1 MKSNNNSYDENK
13 IDFVIAWVDGNDK
26 KWQEEKAL
34 YSPEAGTDSNVN
46 RYRDWENLRYWFR
59 GVEKFAPWVNKIYF
73 VTWGHVPK
81 WLDLS
86 NPKLCI
92 VNHKDYMPQE
102 YLPCF
107 SPNPLELN
115 FHRIKGL
122 SEQFVYFNDDMFLTK
137 PVKSED
143 FFENGLPKDSALES
157 AVMQCDYRDPFSH
170 MLINDIAFIN
180 MHFEKKEVIR
190 KYKKLWF
197 SPKYGPDVIRNFL
210 MSPYKKFASFKYL
223 HLPSPFL
230 KSTYEA
236 VWNAEPEILDTICH
250 NRFRGVFDVN
260 QYVMRYWQYVTGN
273 FIPQT
278 PKMGRFFLIGLEEKE
293 CIDAIANGR
302 YRMICLNDDGVT
314 ADNFEN
320 IKCQI
325 IEAWE
330 KLLSEKSSFEKE

>member
-1 MKSNNNSYDENK
+1 M
-13 IDFVIAWVDGNDK
+13 
-26 KWQEEKAL
+26 
-34 YSPEAGTDSNVN
+34 
-46 RYRDWENLRYWFR
+46 
-59 GVEKFAPWVNKIYF
+59 
-73 VTWGHVPK
+73 
-81 WLDLS
+81 
-86 NPKLCI
+86 
-92 VNHKDYMPQE
+92 
-102 YLPCF
+102 
-107 SPNPLELN
+107 
-115 FHRIKGL
+115 
-122 SEQFVYFNDDMFLTK
+122 
-137 PVKSED
+137 
-143 FFENGLPKDSALES
+143 
-157 AVMQCDYRDPFSH
+157 
-170 MLINDIAFIN
+170 
-180 MHFEKKEVIR
+180 
-190 KYKKLWF
+190 
-197 SPKYGPDVIRNFL
+197 IRNFL

-320 IKCQI
+320 IKNYGFHQSMD
-325 IEAWE
+325 
-330 KLLSEKSSFEKE
+330 LM